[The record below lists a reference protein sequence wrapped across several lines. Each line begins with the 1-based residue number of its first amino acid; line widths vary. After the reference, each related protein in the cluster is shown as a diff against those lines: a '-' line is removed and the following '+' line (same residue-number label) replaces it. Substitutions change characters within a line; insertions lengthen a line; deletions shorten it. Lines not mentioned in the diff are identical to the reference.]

1 MKYKNYIKKKINK
14 YPELTIYNKQ
24 KLTTPQLISVQCFQ
38 FCSTF
43 VRYEEIPSVYKS
55 FHFEGILYGLIQLLL
70 YYAMINML
78 IYKLCLKFNN

>member
-24 KLTTPQLISVQCFQ
+24 KWTTPQLISVQCFQ

-55 FHFEGILYGLIQLLL
+55 FHMVIWRYFVWTNPIIIILC
-70 YYAMINML
+70 ND
-78 IYKLCLKFNN
+78 